1 MSVHVRGVITFLGKA
16 ELENVLLKTSLHFEG
31 GNTTSPTVYNNLPEA
46 YNSRLLNAIVAFEV
60 EVKDIKN
67 VFKLSQNQDPESY
80 QNIIDKLEHG
90 DADARA
96 VAAEMKK
103 RSSTYSLND

>member
-1 MSVHVRGVITFLGKA
+1 VITFLGKA

-31 GNTTSPTVYNNLPEA
+31 GNTASPTVYNNLPES
-46 YNSRLLNAIVAFEV
+46 YNSRLLKAIVAFEV

-80 QNIIDKLEHG
+80 QNIIDRLQQG
-90 DADARA
+90 DADAKGI
-96 VAAEMKK
+96 AAEMKK
-103 RSSTYSLND
+103 RSSTYFLKE